1 MLGKLGAG
9 DGGALLVQL
18 DRVDMAQ
25 WGDGAD
31 QGVSEQ
37 LQLDRQNV
45 EQSTHVNEPL
55 PVPDSQTILPGAN
68 DSSKTM
74 RAMSDM

>member
-9 DGGALLVQL
+9 NGGALLVQL

-37 LQLDRQNV
+37 LLVRRNAD
-45 EQSTHVNEPL
+45 
-55 PVPDSQTILPGAN
+55 
-68 DSSKTM
+68 
-74 RAMSDM
+74 